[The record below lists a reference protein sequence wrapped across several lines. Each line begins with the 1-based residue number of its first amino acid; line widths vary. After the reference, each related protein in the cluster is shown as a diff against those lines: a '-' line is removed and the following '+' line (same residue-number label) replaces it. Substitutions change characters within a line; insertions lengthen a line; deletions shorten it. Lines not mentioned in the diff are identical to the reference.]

1 MNRVES
7 VRFMSRYG
15 VASKQ
20 EALGTCS
27 ALHAT
32 QRSARS
38 GFSNIEAHDVIV
50 HHESAADVLNYR
62 FDDRETVLGVGGNR
76 RGVMFVDGQH
86 ERIAAAGAR
95 KSRGVFGDSWRLA
108 SGGIVA

>member
-1 MNRVES
+1 
-7 VRFMSRYG
+7 MSRYG

-32 QRSARS
+32 QRSAP

-50 HHESAADVLNYR
+50 HHESAANVL
-62 FDDRETVLGVGGNR
+62 D
-76 RGVMFVDGQH
+76 H
-86 ERIAAAGAR
+86 
-95 KSRGVFGDSWRLA
+95 
-108 SGGIVA
+108 